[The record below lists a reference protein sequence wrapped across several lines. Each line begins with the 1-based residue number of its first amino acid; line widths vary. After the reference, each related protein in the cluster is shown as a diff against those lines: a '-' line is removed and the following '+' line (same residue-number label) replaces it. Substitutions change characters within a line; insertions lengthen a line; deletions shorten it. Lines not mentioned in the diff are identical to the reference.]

1 MLYTGITNDLKRRVF
16 EHKSKAVQ
24 GFTEKYN
31 IDKLVYFE
39 VCEDIESAILR
50 EKKIKRGS
58 RQKKI
63 QMVNS
68 MNEEWRDL
76 YEEL

>member
-39 VCEDIESAILR
+39 VCDDIENAILR
-50 EKKIKRGS
+50 EKKIKGGS